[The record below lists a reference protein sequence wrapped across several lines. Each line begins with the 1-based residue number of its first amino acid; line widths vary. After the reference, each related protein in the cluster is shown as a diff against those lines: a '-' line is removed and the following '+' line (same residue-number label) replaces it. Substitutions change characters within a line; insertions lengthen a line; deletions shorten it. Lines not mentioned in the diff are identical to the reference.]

1 MWAFGKKKPL
11 LLGIDISAA
20 AVKLLELSRKD
31 NGYQVESYGVV
42 PLPRNTVVDNTI
54 AEPDNVSAA
63 VRAVV
68 KQSGTSLRHAVVAV
82 PGSLVITKRITMPAD
97 VEGDELEAQIE
108 LEADQYIPH
117 AREEV
122 SLDFE
127 VLGRSP
133 KNPELADVLLVAS
146 RRENVEDRVSVL
158 ENGGLAVE
166 VVDVEPY
173 AIENAFALVR
183 DQLPAAV
190 RDKAVA
196 VADVGAMATTLN
208 VIHGGAIIYTR
219 EQGFGGMQL
228 TDEIQRRYGLS
239 YEEAGLAKKEGGL
252 PANYSAEVLEPFKH
266 ALVQQISRSFQF
278 YLSSTAQRGF
288 DAVVLAGGCAMIP
301 GIDRYVEAALQVPTV
316 VANPFLNMSFADR
329 VRRERLTRDASAL
342 LLACGLALRS
352 FD

>member
-1 MWAFGKKKPL
+1 MWGFGRKKPL

-20 AVKLLELSRKD
+20 AVKLLELSKKD

-68 KQSGTSLRHAVVAV
+68 KQSGTPLRHAVVAV
-82 PGSLVITKRITMPAD
+82 PGSVVIAKRITMPAGL
-97 VEGDELEAQIE
+97 EGDELEAQIE

-127 VLGRSP
+127 VLGKTP
-133 KNPELADVLLVAS
+133 KNPDLVDVLLVAT

-158 ENGGLAVE
+158 ENAGLSVEIVE
-166 VVDVEPY
+166 VESY
-173 AIENAFALVR
+173 AIEHAFDLIKG
-183 DQLPAAV
+183 QLPPAV
-190 RDKAVA
+190 RDRAVA

-208 VIHGGAIIYTR
+208 VIHGGSIIYTR

-228 TDEIQRRYGLS
+228 TDEIQRRYGLT
-239 YEEAGLAKKEGGL
+239 YEEAGLAKKEGSL
-252 PANYSAEVLEPFKH
+252 PGNYAEEVLEPFKH

-301 GIDRYVEAALQVPTV
+301 EIDRYVEAALQVPTV
-316 VANPFLNMSFADR
+316 VANPFRDMSFSGR
-329 VRRERLTRDASAL
+329 VRLERLNYDSSAL
-342 LLACGLALRS
+342 MLACGLALRS